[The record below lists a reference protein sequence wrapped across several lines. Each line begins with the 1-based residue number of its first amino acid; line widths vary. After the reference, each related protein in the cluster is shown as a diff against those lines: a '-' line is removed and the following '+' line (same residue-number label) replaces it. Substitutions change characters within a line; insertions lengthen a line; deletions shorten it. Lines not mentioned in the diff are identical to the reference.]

1 MADDIAAAPPPRHSP
16 VRRRLIGGGL
26 AIAVIVAVFVF
37 VLPRIADYRD
47 VWDVL
52 EGLSLGDILLLAGAT
67 ALNILTFAPPWMA
80 ALPGLG
86 FRQALALS
94 QASTAL
100 SIVSPAGAAV
110 GMAGS
115 FALLRTWGFE
125 PGPVGLAV
133 AVTGV
138 WNQLA
143 NLAFPV
149 VALALLTA
157 AKETHAGLELAALV
171 GVAVLVVVISGFAL
185 ALSSERRA
193 KKVGD
198 LAARVTN
205 RARRLIRRRPVLWGG
220 ENFARFRRGT
230 LELLRRRWHVL
241 TAATLLGNLTVFLVL
256 LACLRT
262 IGVSRGEVSVVEAF
276 AAWALVRILGT
287 LPLTPAGLGIV
298 ELGLTGALVAFGAS
312 NADAVT
318 ATLLYRF
325 LTVVPTL
332 LLGLAAAAT
341 WRTHDRRR
349 SV

>member
-1 MADDIAAAPPPRHSP
+1 MADDIAAAPP
-16 VRRRLIGGGL
+16 RRGRLRKRLLGGGL
-26 AIAVIVAVFVF
+26 AVVVVVAVFVF

-52 EGLSLGDILLLAGAT
+52 RDLSLEDVLILIAAT
-67 ALNILTFAPPWMA
+67 ALNIVTFAPPWMA

-115 FALLRTWGFE
+115 FALLRSWGFQS
-125 PGPVGLAV
+125 GPVGLAV

-143 NLAFPV
+143 NLTFPI

-157 AKETHAGLELAALV
+157 AKESHAGLKVAALV
-171 GVAVLVVVISGFAL
+171 GLAVLVVVISGFAL

-193 KKVGD
+193 RSVGD
-198 LAARVTN
+198 LAARLMN
-205 RARRLIRRRPVLWGG
+205 RARGALRREPVGWGG
-220 ENFARFRRGT
+220 ESFARFRQGT
-230 LELLRRRWHVL
+230 LELLRRRWHVI

-256 LACLRT
+256 VVCLRT
-262 IGVSRGEVSVVEAF
+262 IGISSSDVTLVEAF
-276 AAWALVRILGT
+276 AAWALVRILGA
-287 LPLTPAGLGIV
+287 LPLTPAGLGFV
-298 ELGLTGALVAFGAS
+298 ELGLTGALVAFGAP
-312 NADAVT
+312 NADAVA

-325 LTVVPTL
+325 LTVTPTL
-332 LLGLAAAAT
+332 VLGLAAAAT
-341 WRTHDRRR
+341 WRTHARRGP
-349 SV
+349 V

>member
-1 MADDIAAAPPPRHSP
+1 MADDIAAAPSRRGRL
-16 VRRRLIGGGL
+16 RRRLLGGGL
-26 AIAVIVAVFVF
+26 ATVVVVAVFVF

-52 EGLSLGDILLLAGAT
+52 RDLSLEDVLILIAAT
-67 ALNILTFAPPWMA
+67 ALNIVTFAPPWMA

-115 FALLRTWGFE
+115 FALLRSWGFQ

-143 NLAFPV
+143 NLTFPI

-157 AKETHAGLELAALV
+157 AKESHAGLKIAALV
-171 GVAVLVVVISGFAL
+171 GLAVLVVVISGFAL

-193 KKVGD
+193 RGVGD
-198 LAARVTN
+198 LAARLTN
-205 RARRLIRRRPVLWGG
+205 RMRRLLRREPVQWAG
-220 ENFARFRRGT
+220 ESFARFRQGT
-230 LELLRRRWHVL
+230 LELLRRRWHVI
-241 TAATLLGNLTVFLVL
+241 TAATLAGNLTVFLVL

-262 IGVSRGEVSVVEAF
+262 IGISSTEVSVVEAF
-276 AAWALVRILGT
+276 AAWALVRILGA
-287 LPLTPAGLGIV
+287 LPLTPAGLGFV
-298 ELGLTGALVAFGAS
+298 ELGLTGALVAFGAP
-312 NADAVT
+312 NADAVA

-325 LTVVPTL
+325 LTVTPTL
-332 LLGLAAAAT
+332 VLGLAAAAT
-341 WRTHDRRR
+341 WRLHARRGP
-349 SV
+349 V